1 VSWHRLELWDAMK
14 HAWYA
19 AAAVLLLPAAVVSR
33 AQSPDGVQHTIGW
46 VTRPDARLE
55 YLDFGNAPRTTIVLV
70 PGYGDNAHVYDD
82 LAPILAR
89 RYHVVALTPR
99 GQGASSTP
107 GSRYTVRAFSDDLQA
122 LLDTLHIQR
131 TVLVGHSAGG
141 ATITDFAT
149 RHPDRVNGLIYLD
162 AAGDLAGRDSVLA
175 ANPVRRPEPTDS
187 TPEGARRW
195 YRETFFGFWSE
206 GLENSFRSHG
216 TDSLARNRPRLLPQ
230 FLADY
235 ERNPADYRHVRAP
248 ALIIAAVKT
257 VDASY
262 PWLRGAGHEAER
274 ARAQQYLDRV
284 LNPWYAAG
292 AARAHREIRGSRIV
306 SLPGHHYIF
315 VTAQRR
321 VADEILRFLSEGG
334 REPGSRR
341 QPATVR

>member
-1 VSWHRLELWDAMK
+1 MK
-14 HAWYA
+14 HAWYLA
-19 AAAVLLLPAAVVSR
+19 TAVLILPAGGVSR
-33 AQSPDGVQHTIGW
+33 AQSADRAPHIVGW

-55 YLDFGNAPRTTIVLV
+55 YLDFGTAPRTAIVLV

-107 GSRYTVRAFSDDLQA
+107 SSGYTVRAFSDDLKA

-131 TVLVGHSAGG
+131 AVLVGHSAGG

-149 RHPDRVNGLIYLD
+149 RNPDRVGGLVYLD

-175 ANPVRRPEPTDS
+175 ANPFRRPAPTDS

-235 ERNPADYRHVRAP
+235 ERNPADYRQVRAP
-248 ALIIAAVKT
+248 SLIIAAVKT
-257 VDASY
+257 VDANY

-292 AARAHREIRGSRIV
+292 AARAQREIPRSRIV

-321 VADEILRFLSEGG
+321 VADEILRFLSEGL
-334 REPGSRR
+334 RESIRARESPR
-341 QPATVR
+341 